1 MQKILYILISLF
13 LSFAHASLV
22 EPAIDL
28 SQKNKNIG
36 KNILYIEDKSAKMN
50 FSQIKNLPKDEFKL
64 LNKEVDSQLFT
75 TSAFWYKFDVYNK
88 ESTPQK
94 RLIVLG
100 IPWLDS
106 VKVHVE
112 NENTQTSIYEGGDNF
127 PYKNRTIDHTYT
139 NFEHEF
145 LSGYSKVYVQVKTLD
160 PFIVPISV
168 MDSSIFL
175 HEDASHANY
184 TGFIYGII
192 MAMLLYN
199 LILFFRI
206 KISYYGFYVLYLGL
220 FLLMNASY
228 NCYTFKWFF
237 YDYPT
242 LQNWFESTTIYLFS
256 MGGIL
261 FAQSFLNLKNY
272 FPRLNLVTN
281 FLLLFYTTIML
292 TTIFL
297 GYQYHVAFAIGLSV
311 LFSIYVFGITIYSII
326 MGSHYARLFLLA
338 ITAGLLGTLV
348 TALTVMALI
357 PYTDAGLHA
366 IDYGMIIDTILLSF
380 ALADRFKTTQEE
392 KLIAENETKK
402 ALEAKK
408 TKEEFLSNMS
418 HEIRTPMNAIIG
430 FVNILKNSV
439 KGEKDL
445 SYINIIQSSSKT
457 MLHLIDDI
465 LDFSKI
471 ENGKL
476 SINKHPFNPQNEL
489 INCLKLFEASAAEK
503 SIKLFTNV
511 DKNLPECLE
520 GDLIRI
526 KQIMFNF
533 LSNAI
538 KFSSEDKKIFIDI
551 KYENSLLSISVQD
564 EGIGI
569 SSETQKKIF
578 DPFEQA
584 DGTTAKKYGG
594 TGLGL
599 SISLKLAK
607 LMDGE
612 IELSSTLGIGSTFT
626 LLLPVKIC
634 DISSE
639 TASNE
644 EAQYS
649 AEDFDYSKLSG
660 NVLVAEDN
668 KMNQTLM
675 KILLEEYNLEC
686 TIASDGLEAVEMFK
700 SSKFELIL
708 MDDSMPNMTGIE
720 ALKEIRD
727 YERKHNLEA
736 TPIVALTANVMED
749 DKMKFFEAGADDFI
763 AKPIDILEFNRI
775 MERFLSK
782 KSAFL

>member
-1 MQKILYILISLF
+1 VKI
-13 LSFAHASLV
+13 
-22 EPAIDL
+22 
-28 SQKNKNIG
+28 
-36 KNILYIEDKSAKMN
+36 
-50 FSQIKNLPKDEFKL
+50 
-64 LNKEVDSQLFT
+64 
-75 TSAFWYKFDVYNK
+75 
-88 ESTPQK
+88 
-94 RLIVLG
+94 
-100 IPWLDS
+100 
-106 VKVHVE
+106 HVE
-112 NENTQTSIYEGGDNF
+112 NENEQLSIYEGGDTFAYN
-127 PYKNRTIDHTYT
+127 NRTIDHVNT

-145 LSGYSKVYVQVKTLD
+145 RSGHSSVYVQVKTLD

-168 MDSSIFL
+168 MDSSEFL
-175 HEDASHANY
+175 QDEINHSNY
-184 TGFIYGII
+184 TGFVYGII

-206 KISYYGFYVLYLGL
+206 KIAYYGFYVLYLGL
-220 FLLMNASY
+220 FLVMNASY

-237 YDYPT
+237 YDYPS
-242 LQNWFESTTIYLFS
+242 LQNWFESTFIYLFS
-256 MGGIL
+256 IGGIL
-261 FAQSFLNLKNY
+261 FAQSFLNLKHS
-272 FPRLNLVTN
+272 FARLNLVTN
-281 FLLLFYTTIML
+281 YLLLFYVAIMIV
-292 TTIFL
+292 TFFI
-297 GYQYHVAFAIGLSV
+297 GYRYHVAFAISLTV
-311 LFSIYVFGITIYSII
+311 LFSLYVFGITIYSILR
-326 MGSHYARLFLLA
+326 GNHYARLFLLA
-338 ITAGLLGTLV
+338 ITAGLLGILV

-366 IDYGMIIDTILLSF
+366 VDYGMIIDTILLSF
-380 ALADRFKTTQEE
+380 ALADRFKETQEE

-408 TKEEFLSNMS
+408 AKEEFLSNMS

-439 KGEKDL
+439 RGEKNL
-445 SYINIIQSSSKT
+445 SYVNIIQSSSKT

-476 SINKHPFNPQNEL
+476 SINRHPFNPHNEL
-489 INCLKLFEASAAEK
+489 IHCIELFEASAAEN
-503 SIKLFTNV
+503 SIELSTNL
-511 DKNLPECLE
+511 DKTIPECLE

-526 KQIMFNF
+526 KQIIFNL

-538 KFSSEDKKIFIDI
+538 KFSSEGKKIFIDI
-551 KYENSLLSISVQD
+551 RYENSILSISVQD

-569 SSETQKKIF
+569 SEEAQKKIF

-607 LMDGE
+607 LMEGE
-612 IELSSTLGIGSTFT
+612 MALSSTLGAGSNFT
-626 LLLPVKIC
+626 LSLPAKIC
-634 DISSE
+634 D
-639 TASNE
+639 TASSKE
-644 EAQYS
+644 VQYS

-660 NVLVAEDN
+660 HVLVAEDN

-675 KILLEEYNLEC
+675 KILLEEYNLGC
-686 TIASDGLEAVEMFK
+686 TIASDGLEALDMFK

-720 ALKEIRD
+720 ALKKIRD
-727 YERKHNLEA
+727 HEKENSLAA
-736 TPIVALTANVMED
+736 TPIVALTANVMEE

-763 AKPIDILEFNRI
+763 AKPIDILEFNKVL
-775 MERFLSK
+775 ERFLSK
-782 KSAFL
+782 KY

>member
-1 MQKILYILISLF
+1 MQKILYILIFFFVAF
-13 LSFAHASLV
+13 LDASLTQ
-22 EPAIDL
+22 PAIDL

-36 KNILYIEDKSAKMN
+36 KSILYFEDKSAKMD
-50 FSQIKNLPKDEFKL
+50 FSQIKNLSKDAFKP

-88 ESTPQK
+88 ESAPTK
-94 RLIVLG
+94 RLFVIG
-100 IPWLDS
+100 IPWLDTI
-106 VKVHVE
+106 KIHVE
-112 NENTQTSIYEGGDNF
+112 NEETELSIYEGGDNF
-127 PYKNRTIDHTYT
+127 AYKNRTIDHTYT

-145 LSGYSKVYVQVKTLD
+145 QSGHSSVYVQVKTLD

-168 MDSSIFL
+168 MDSLEFL
-175 HEDASHANY
+175 EEEVNHSNY

-199 LILFFRI
+199 LILFFNI
-206 KISYYGFYVLYLGL
+206 KIAYYGFYVLYLGL

-228 NCYTFKWFF
+228 NCYTFKLFF
-237 YDYPT
+237 YDYPVV
-242 LQNWFESTTIYLFS
+242 QNWFESTTIYLFS
-256 MGGIL
+256 IGGIL
-261 FAQSFLNLKNY
+261 FAQSFLNLKNC
-272 FPRLNLVTN
+272 FPKLNIVTN
-281 FLLLFYTTIML
+281 YLLLFYAAIMAI
-292 TTIFL
+292 TFFI
-297 GYQYHVAFAIGLSV
+297 GYRYNIVFAISLTV

-326 MGSHYARLFLLA
+326 NGNHYARLFLLA

-366 IDYGMIIDTILLSF
+366 VDYGMIIDTILLSF
-380 ALADRFKTTQEE
+380 ALADRFKATQEE

-408 TKEEFLSNMS
+408 AKEEFLSNMS

-430 FVNILKNSV
+430 FVNILKNNV
-439 KGEKDL
+439 TGEKNL

-476 SINKHPFNPQNEL
+476 SINRHPFNPHNEL
-489 INCLKLFEASAAEK
+489 IHCLKLFEASAAEK
-503 SIKLFTNV
+503 SIELLTNV

-538 KFSSEDKKIFIDI
+538 KFSPEGKKVFIAI
-551 KYENSLLSISVQD
+551 KYENNLLSISVQD

-569 SSETQKKIF
+569 SDESQEKIF
-578 DPFEQA
+578 NPFEQV
-584 DGTTAKKYGG
+584 DGTMAKKYGG

-607 LMDGE
+607 LMGGE
-612 IELSSTLGIGSTFT
+612 IALSSTLGVGSTFT

-634 DISSE
+634 DIADE
-639 TASNE
+639 AAPDKE
-644 EAQYS
+644 ELYS
-649 AEDFDYSKLSG
+649 AEDFDYSRLSG
-660 NVLVAEDN
+660 HVLVAEDN
-668 KMNQTLM
+668 RMNQTLM
-675 KILLEEYNLEC
+675 KILLEEYNLDC
-686 TIASDGLEAVEMFK
+686 TIASDGLEAVDMFK

-720 ALKEIRD
+720 ALKKIRG
-727 YERKHNLEA
+727 YEHENNLA
-736 TPIVALTANVMED
+736 ITPIVALTANVMEE
-749 DKMKFFEAGADDFI
+749 DKLKFFEAGADDFI
-763 AKPIDILEFNRI
+763 AKPIDILEFNRVL
-775 MERFLSK
+775 ERFLSK

>member
-1 MQKILYILISLF
+1 MQKILYMLIFFFVTF
-13 LSFAHASLV
+13 LDASLTQ
-22 EPAIDL
+22 PALDL
-28 SQKNKNIG
+28 SKKNKNIG
-36 KNILYIEDKSAKMN
+36 KSIFYFEDKSAKMD
-50 FSQIKNLPKDEFKL
+50 FSQIKNLPKDEFKP

-88 ESTPQK
+88 DPSPLK
-94 RLIVLG
+94 RLIVVG
-100 IPWLDS
+100 IPWIDS

-112 NENTQTSIYEGGDNF
+112 NESTELSIYEGGDNF
-127 PYKNRTIDHTYT
+127 AYKNRTIDHTYT

-145 LSGYSKVYVQVKTLD
+145 QSGHSSVYVQVKTLD

-168 MDSSIFL
+168 MDSSAFL
-175 HEDASHANY
+175 QEEVKHSNY

-199 LILFFRI
+199 LVLFFNI
-206 KISYYGFYVLYLGL
+206 KIAYYGFYVLYLGL

-242 LQNWFESTTIYLFS
+242 IQNWFESTTIYLFS
-256 MGGIL
+256 IGGIL

-281 FLLLFYTTIML
+281 YLLLFYVTIMAITL
-292 TTIFL
+292 FM
-297 GYQYHVAFAIGLSV
+297 GYRYHIMFAISLTV
-311 LFSIYVFGITIYSII
+311 LFSLYVFGIAIYSILR
-326 MGSHYARLFLLA
+326 GNHYARLFLLA

-357 PYTDAGLHA
+357 PYTDVGFHA
-366 IDYGMIIDTILLSF
+366 VDYGMIIDTILLSF
-380 ALADRFKTTQEE
+380 ALADRFKATQEE

-408 TKEEFLSNMS
+408 IKEEFLSNMS

-430 FVNILKNSV
+430 FVNILKSSV
-439 KGEKDL
+439 KGEKNL

-471 ENGKL
+471 ENKKL
-476 SINKHPFNPQNEL
+476 SINIHPFNPHNEL
-489 INCLKLFEASAAEK
+489 IHCLKLFEASAAEK
-503 SIKLFTNV
+503 SIELFANV

-538 KFSSEDKKIFIDI
+538 KFSPEGKKIFIDI
-551 KYENSLLSISVQD
+551 KYENELLSISVQD

-607 LMDGE
+607 LMGGE
-612 IELSSTLGIGSTFT
+612 IALSSTLGVGSTFT

-660 NVLVAEDN
+660 HVLVAEDN

-720 ALKEIRD
+720 ALKKIRD
-727 YERKHNLEA
+727 YERENALEA
-736 TPIVALTANVMED
+736 TPIVALTANVMEE
-749 DKMKFFEAGADDFI
+749 DKLKFFEAGADDFI
-763 AKPIDILEFNRI
+763 AKPIDILEFNRVL
-775 MERFLSK
+775 ERFLSK

>member
-1 MQKILYILISLF
+1 MQKILYMLIFFFITLT
-13 LSFAHASLV
+13 HASLS
-22 EPAIDL
+22 EPALDL

-36 KNILYIEDKSAKMN
+36 KSILYFEDKNAKMD
-50 FSQIKNLPKDEFKL
+50 FSQIKNLPNDAFKP

-88 ESTPQK
+88 KSVPIK
-94 RLIVLG
+94 RLIVVG
-100 IPWLDS
+100 IPWIDS
-106 VKVHVE
+106 VKIHVE
-112 NENTQTSIYEGGDNF
+112 NKNTQLSIYEGGDTF
-127 PYKNRTIDHTYT
+127 TYKNRAINHVYT

-145 LSGYSKVYVQVKTLD
+145 GSGHSSVYVQVKTLD
-160 PFIVPISV
+160 PFIVPLSV
-168 MDSSIFL
+168 MDSSTFL
-175 HEDASHANY
+175 HEEVNHSNY

-199 LILFFRI
+199 LVLFFNI
-206 KISYYGFYVLYLGL
+206 KIAYYGFYVLYLGL

-256 MGGIL
+256 IGGIL

-281 FLLLFYTTIML
+281 YLLLFYVFIMIS
-292 TTIFL
+292 TFFI
-297 GYQYHVAFAIGLSV
+297 GYRYHVAFAIGLSV

-380 ALADRFKTTQEE
+380 ALTDRFKATQEE
-392 KLIAENETKK
+392 KLLAENKTKK

-408 TKEEFLSNMS
+408 AKEEFLSNMS

-430 FVNILKNSV
+430 FINILKNSV
-439 KGEKDL
+439 TGEKNL

-476 SINKHPFNPQNEL
+476 SINRHPFNPHSEL

-503 SIKLFTNV
+503 SIEPFTTV

-538 KFSSEDKKIFIDI
+538 KFSPEGKKIFIDV
-551 KYENSLLSISVQD
+551 KYENELLYISVKD

-569 SSETQKKIF
+569 SDEAQGKIF

-584 DGTTAKKYGG
+584 DITTSKKYGG

-607 LMDGE
+607 LMGGK
-612 IELSSTLGIGSTFT
+612 IALSSTLGVGSTFT
-626 LLLPVKIC
+626 LSLPLKIC
-634 DISSE
+634 DVVSK
-639 TASNE
+639 TATNKE
-644 EAQYS
+644 ELYL

-660 NVLVAEDN
+660 YVLVAEDN
-668 KMNQTLM
+668 KMNQMLM

-686 TIASDGLEAVEMFK
+686 AIASDGLEAVEIFK

-720 ALKEIRD
+720 ALKKIRN
-727 YERKHNLEA
+727 YERENNLA
-736 TPIVALTANVMED
+736 VTPIVALTANVMEE
-749 DKMKFFEAGADDFI
+749 DKLKFFEAGADDFI
-763 AKPIDILEFNRI
+763 AKPIDILEFNRVL
-775 MERFLSK
+775 ERFLSK

>member
-1 MQKILYILISLF
+1 MQKFFYMLIF
-13 LSFAHASLV
+13 FFITFATASSTLPV
-22 EPAIDL
+22 LDL

-36 KNILYIEDKSAKMN
+36 KSILYYEDKSAKMD
-50 FSQIKNLPKDEFKL
+50 FEQIKNLPNGAFKP

-88 ESTPQK
+88 DPSPLE
-94 RLIVLG
+94 RLIVIG
-100 IPWLDS
+100 IPWIDII
-106 VKVHVE
+106 KIHVE
-112 NENTQTSIYEGGDNF
+112 NENEQLSVYEGGDNF
-127 PYKNRTIDHTYT
+127 AYKNRTIDHTYT

-145 LSGYSKVYVQVKTLD
+145 QSGHSSVYVQVKTLD
-160 PFIVPISV
+160 PFIVPLSV
-168 MDSSIFL
+168 MESSEFL
-175 HEDASHANY
+175 HEEVSHSNY
-184 TGFIYGII
+184 TGFVYGII

-199 LILFFRI
+199 LVLFFNI

-242 LQNWFESTTIYLFS
+242 IQNWFESTTIYLFS
-256 MGGIL
+256 IGGIL
-261 FAQSFLNLKNY
+261 FAQSFLNLKNS
-272 FPRLNLVTN
+272 FAKLNLVTN
-281 FLLLFYTTIML
+281 YLLLFYLFIMIV
-292 TTIFL
+292 TFFI
-297 GYQYHVAFAIGLSV
+297 GYRYHVAFAIGLSV

-338 ITAGLLGTLV
+338 ITAGLLGTLI

-380 ALADRFKTTQEE
+380 ALADRFKATQEE
-392 KLIAENETKK
+392 KLMAENETKK

-408 TKEEFLSNMS
+408 AKEEFLSNMS

-430 FVNILKNSV
+430 FLNILKNSV
-439 KGEKDL
+439 KGEKNL
-445 SYINIIQSSSKT
+445 SYIDIIQSSSKT

-476 SINKHPFNPQNEL
+476 SINRHPFNPHNEL
-489 INCLKLFEASAAEK
+489 IHCLKLFEASATEK
-503 SIKLFTNV
+503 SIEIFTNV
-511 DKNLPECLE
+511 DKNLPKCLE

-538 KFSSEDKKIFIDI
+538 KFSSEGKKIFIDI
-551 KYENSLLSISVQD
+551 KYENEQLSISVQD

-569 SSETQKKIF
+569 SDEAQRKIF

-599 SISLKLAK
+599 SISSKLAK
-607 LMDGE
+607 LMGGKTS
-612 IELSSTLGIGSTFT
+612 LSSTLGEGSTFT
-626 LLLPVKIC
+626 LSLPIQIC
-634 DISSE
+634 D
-639 TASNE
+639 ASDE
-644 EAQYS
+644 CTLDKDTTYS
-649 AEDFDYSKLSG
+649 AEDFDYSRLSG
-660 NVLVAEDN
+660 HILVAEDN

-686 TIASDGLEAVEMFK
+686 TIASDGLEAVEMFI
-700 SSKFELIL
+700 SSKYNLIL

-720 ALKEIRD
+720 ALKKIRT
-727 YERKHNLEA
+727 YERKNALKP

-763 AKPIDILEFNRI
+763 AKPIDILEFNRVL
-775 MERFLSK
+775 ERFLLK
-782 KSAFL
+782 KEVPK

>member
-1 MQKILYILISLF
+1 MLIFLF
-13 LSFAHASLV
+13 VAFANASLTQ
-22 EPAIDL
+22 PALDL
-28 SQKNKNIG
+28 SKKNKNIG
-36 KNILYIEDKSAKMN
+36 KSILYVEDKSAKMD
-50 FSQIKNLPKDEFKL
+50 FSQIKNLPDDAFKP
-64 LNKEVDSQLFT
+64 LNKDVDSQLFT

-88 ESTPQK
+88 NLSPLK
-94 RLIVLG
+94 RLIIVG
-100 IPWLDS
+100 NPWIDS
-106 VKVHVE
+106 VKIHVE
-112 NENTQTSIYEGGDNF
+112 NKNAELSVYEGGDNF
-127 PYKNRTIDHTYT
+127 AYKNRTIDHTYT

-145 LSGYSKVYVQVKTLD
+145 QSGHSSVYVQVKTLD
-160 PFIVPISV
+160 PFIVPISI
-168 MDSSIFL
+168 MDSSAFL
-175 HEDASHANY
+175 HEEVNHSNY

-199 LILFFRI
+199 LILFFNI
-206 KISYYGFYVLYLGL
+206 KIAYYGFYVLYLGL
-220 FLLMNASY
+220 FLTMNASY
-228 NCYTFKWFF
+228 NCYTFKWFL
-237 YDYPT
+237 YDYPAV
-242 LQNWFESTTIYLFS
+242 QNWFESTTIYLFS

-261 FAQSFLNLKNY
+261 FAQSFLNLKNS
-272 FPRLNLVTN
+272 FPKLNSTTN
-281 FLLLFYTTIML
+281 YLLLFYAAIMVVA
-292 TTIFL
+292 FFM
-297 GYQYHVAFAIGLSV
+297 GYRYHVTFAISLTV
-311 LFSIYVFGITIYSII
+311 LFSLYVFGITIYSIV
-326 MGSHYARLFLLA
+326 MGNHYARLFLLA

-366 IDYGMIIDTILLSF
+366 VDYGMIIDTILLSF

-408 TKEEFLSNMS
+408 AKEEFLSNMS

-430 FVNILKNSV
+430 FVNILKNNL
-439 KGEKDL
+439 KGEKNL

-476 SINKHPFNPQNEL
+476 SINKHPFNPHNEL
-489 INCLKLFEASAAEK
+489 IHCLKLFEASAAEK
-503 SIKLFTNV
+503 SIELFTNV
-511 DKNLPECLE
+511 DKNLPNCLE

-538 KFSSEDKKIFIDI
+538 KFSVEGKKIFIDI
-551 KYENSLLSISVQD
+551 KYENELLDISVQD

-569 SSETQKKIF
+569 SEEAQKKIF

-584 DGTTAKKYGG
+584 DGTMAKKYGG

-612 IELSSTLGIGSTFT
+612 IVLSSILGEGSKFT
-626 LLLPVKIC
+626 LSLPIKIC
-634 DISSE
+634 DNAVEI
-639 TASNE
+639 AKYKE
-644 EAQYS
+644 EEYS

-660 NVLVAEDN
+660 HVLVAEDN

-686 TIASDGLEAVEMFK
+686 TIAQDGLEAVKMFQ
-700 SSKFELIL
+700 SSKFDLIL

-720 ALKEIRD
+720 ALKIIRD
-727 YERKHNLEA
+727 FERKNSLEQ

-749 DKMKFFEAGADDFI
+749 DKVKFFEAGADDFI
-763 AKPIDILEFNRI
+763 AKPIDILEFNRVL
-775 MERFLSK
+775 ERFLSK
-782 KSAFL
+782 KSA